1 MREIII
7 ILAILITLPILLNFF
22 AGYFKIKRFSFYDIK
37 DPRNQ
42 SSMLSGIGQRAISA
56 QKNSW
61 EALIFLLCTLLIAFS
76 SGVDHSIILESV
88 FAFLII
94 RLFYIIFYLAD
105 WGISRAITWALGIFV
120 CLWLILKSYMN
131 IN

>member
-1 MREIII
+1 M
-7 ILAILITLPILLNFF
+7 IL
-22 AGYFKIKRFSFYDIK
+22 KIQGTNPQCFLELVKGLYLHKKFMGSTNIPFMYTIDSF
-37 DPRNQ
+37 Q
-42 SSMLSGIGQRAISA
+42 QR
-56 QKNSW
+56 
-61 EALIFLLCTLLIAFS
+61 
-76 SGVDHSIILESV
+76 VDHSIILESV

-94 RLFYIIFYLAD
+94 RLFYIIFYLVD